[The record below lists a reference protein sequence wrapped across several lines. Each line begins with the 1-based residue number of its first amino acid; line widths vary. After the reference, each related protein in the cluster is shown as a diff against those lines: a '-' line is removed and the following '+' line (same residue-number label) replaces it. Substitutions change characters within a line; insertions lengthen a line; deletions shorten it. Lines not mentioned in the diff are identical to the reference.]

1 MKSFHILAIVL
12 LLFTFGLAS
21 CKKDATPTPTK
32 KDSPLVS
39 PLNSPISKPDV
50 ATPASSSQI
59 SGPNFLFDQPVLSGA
74 TEITGQGPFD
84 LSIVIID
91 MTTMGTILG
100 YGAIDSDGKLSVSL
114 DLPAI
119 ENHVIGVQVI
129 DDREF
134 SPEDIEQLKQ
144 RRGPGFKTYPNV
156 GNVLESVVV
165 RAP

>member
-1 MKSFHILAIVL
+1 MKSFNILVIAL
-12 LLFTFGLAS
+12 LLLTLGLAA
-21 CKKDATPTPTK
+21 CKKDSTPTPAK

-39 PLNSPISKPDV
+39 PLNSPISVPDV
-50 ATPASSSQI
+50 ATPTSSSQI
-59 SGPNFLFDQPVLSGA
+59 SGPGFLLDQPVLSGA
-74 TEITGQGPFD
+74 TKITGQGPFD

-91 MTTMGTILG
+91 MTTMGTPLG
-100 YGAIDSDGKLSVSL
+100 YGSIDSDGKLSVSL

-119 ENHVIGVQVI
+119 ENHVIGVQVM

-144 RRGPGFKTYPNV
+144 RKGPGFKTYPRV
-156 GNVLESVVV
+156 GNVLDSVIV